1 LAGGPL
7 ALELVRRAC
16 RRLWSPATPDAA
28 AQATIRA
35 LGADFGAARRDAA
48 SLLEKAWVEL
58 AWAAGQASD
67 FERLRGLVQSGA
79 QPYAVIGDSHGRL
92 LVRRARAADGRW
104 LLPLWWLET
113 GASARGLGR
122 AEARSGAG
130 ERVRAAIDAALAATD
145 AAPLLLKFGQVDVE
159 FVQVFKRLETGVA
172 AFDPADFQAF
182 IDETVARY
190 VAFVASAV
198 APADRRR
205 VGLCGL
211 FPPAL
216 SDTAWRAGYVNAH
229 MVDLYAPSGE
239 SSLTDRLA
247 GLDIPDLTRRTALHA
262 DFNAALKAAAAAEGF
277 GVHDDFTPFLGPAG
291 VVDPGWLGP
300 AAGHDHHLDFSATRA
315 PVVDRLLR
323 LLEGSR
329 DSRDWHDR

>member
-7 ALELVRRAC
+7 ALELVRRAS
-16 RRLWSPATPDAA
+16 RRLWSPATSDAA
-28 AQATIRA
+28 ARATIEA
-35 LGADFGAARRDAA
+35 LGAGFGAARPDAA
-48 SLLEKAWVEL
+48 SLLEKAWAEL
-58 AWAAGQASD
+58 AWAAGQAGD
-67 FERLRGLVQSGA
+67 FKRLRGLVRSGA

-145 AAPLLLKFGQVDVE
+145 TAPLLLKFGQVDVE
-159 FVQVFKRLETGVA
+159 FVQVFKRLETGA
-172 AFDPADFQAF
+172 SAFDPADAQAF
-182 IDETVARY
+182 VDETVARY

-205 VGLCGL
+205 VRLCGL

-216 SDTAWRAGYVNAH
+216 SDAAWRAGYVNAH
-229 MVDLYAPSGE
+229 MVDLYAPADAR
-239 SSLTDRLA
+239 SLADRLA
-247 GLDIPDLTRRTALHA
+247 GLEIPDLGRRTALHK
-262 DFNAALKAAAAAEGF
+262 DFNAQLQSAATAEGLGF
-277 GVHDDFTPFLGPAG
+277 DDDLAPFLGPAG
-291 VVDPGWLGP
+291 TVDPAWLGP
-300 AAGHDHHLDFSATRA
+300 AAGRDHHLDFSATRA
-315 PVVDRLLR
+315 AVVDRLWR

-329 DSRDWHDR
+329 DRRDWHDR